1 MSSFNFHFES
11 HIRAPFI
18 PFIVVARAL
27 RLSADCSFPGFGF
40 GFGLV
45 RFGCCLLLVL
55 LLDSA
60 MDRLQFRLVSITNC
74 PGHNGASFGDYKA
87 VKIIK

>member
-27 RLSADCSFPGFGF
+27 RLSADCSFPGFAF

-45 RFGCCLLLVL
+45 WFCLLPVL
-55 LLDSA
+55 LLGSA

>member
-45 RFGCCLLLVL
+45 WFGSVWLLFVAAGSAFGFCHGSAAVSTRFNYQLP
-55 LLDSA
+55 
-60 MDRLQFRLVSITNC
+60 R
-74 PGHNGASFGDYKA
+74 P
-87 VKIIK
+87 